1 MNAKISVFFI
11 CVEAMYICYHT
22 ICMAV
27 PLIKSTQ
34 TEKIKGKLNIKDLE
48 ESVELK
54 SINRKRQK
62 KSS

>member
-1 MNAKISVFFI
+1 
-11 CVEAMYICYHT
+11 
-22 ICMAV
+22 MAV

-34 TEKIKGKLNIKDLE
+34 TEKIKGKLNLKDLE

-62 KSS
+62 KPS